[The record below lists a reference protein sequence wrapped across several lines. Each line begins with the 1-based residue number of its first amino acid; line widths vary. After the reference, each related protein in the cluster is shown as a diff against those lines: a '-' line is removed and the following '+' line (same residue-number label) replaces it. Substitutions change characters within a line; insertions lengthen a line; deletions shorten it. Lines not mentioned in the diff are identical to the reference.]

1 MTWYWVILE
10 GSINLKEE
18 NNFLAGNQNILE
30 EA

>member
-10 GSINLKEE
+10 GSINLMEE